1 MSVCLFVVWW
11 WSMAAPCYLFFSF
24 RKHMHACTITL
35 TYLEHQQPSH
45 CAGLSVEEKIQLAMA
60 QGDFDNL
67 PGKGK
72 PLERFG
78 DSEGKGGVGMGRY
91 TWAIDRLVH

>member
-1 MSVCLFVVWW
+1 
-11 WSMAAPCYLFFSF
+11 
-24 RKHMHACTITL
+24 
-35 TYLEHQQPSH
+35 
-45 CAGLSVEEKIQLAMA
+45 VEEKIQLAMA